1 MKEIST
7 SACRNYFEY
16 LHNFFYKNIYGNSLC
31 KETLLWLIKQNLTSK
46 LNSGNKE
53 NQTLGKPKNFSFWAF
68 WSFSISH
75 NLLNLFCNFIFN
87 FEAAFC
93 GKKGLL
99 ATQICHHRNHCLK
112 LFRVVHKLRHRQVAG
127 SVDSFHVVSNWKQIS
142 DNEVRC
148 LHLPNHF
155 NLNKILLEFHQI
167 QRTSF
172 VWNEWL
178 GNETSKW
185 TLPKTRLLRKKFSF
199 QGIQFKQQKIC
210 LNHGCGTI
218 LIIQIEPETNQ
229 NKKNQM
235 SSKFHV

>member
-155 NLNKILLEFHQI
+155 NLNKIFLEFHQNSENFFCLKWMT
-167 QRTSF
+167 RK
-172 VWNEWL
+172 WNLEMDS
-178 GNETSKW
+178 SKDQAS
-185 TLPKTRLLRKKFSF
+185 KKK
-199 QGIQFKQQKIC
+199 IQFPRHSI
-210 LNHGCGTI
+210 
-218 LIIQIEPETNQ
+218 
-229 NKKNQM
+229 
-235 SSKFHV
+235 